1 MKLTRKI
8 DLSPLLKATTPG
20 HALCQLAAAIT
31 HYDRH
36 VTLAEYTEL
45 AVFANNLAELTESAS
60 VASYLILQSLDKKI
74 TYDQALARLRTCAD
88 QMDLTTRR
96 AILDLLQPL
105 VALQHEDRAKLACDI
120 AAAIGLPGA
129 APRAEEQPTPTGWLT
144 PPTDPRRVLPANRR
158 SDALKTF
165 ALVYQQHDLL
175 RAIVEEDAETIAREL
190 ECAKHSVL
198 SELQAYLRL
207 LEQQEANVAQ
217 QHLTRVTDAYK
228 QQMDLRLQ
236 SVDQRI
242 ASQIDQIKDEVREF
256 RDTVADSILLALREE
271 MDLAAWEESEFWS
284 LRGEIMAETLIDE
297 KLDRFHRRYERL
309 LGEWQAELDSLGAEM
324 TALQHV
330 TLRSMSMSGAGRLI
344 EPLSLGIR
352 GKILGLK
359 TAKRVRTV
367 GTIGIMGTLGLAAAG
382 VVNVTVLLSPPGLA
396 VAAATALAAFIVS
409 GANPSKW
416 KRGQLHRVE
425 RALKKKLEFR
435 LTPVIK
441 ELEERLSR
449 TPTRFQEAIDE
460 ALRPIV
466 LESALIEEV
475 DRLQRKLIVRYAN
488 EQIRQINKL
497 SVSSNWMKFLENRRN
512 RTASEER

>member
-1 MKLTRKI
+1 
-8 DLSPLLKATTPG
+8 
-20 HALCQLAAAIT
+20 
-31 HYDRH
+31 
-36 VTLAEYTEL
+36 
-45 AVFANNLAELTESAS
+45 
-60 VASYLILQSLDKKI
+60 
-74 TYDQALARLRTCAD
+74 
-88 QMDLTTRR
+88 
-96 AILDLLQPL
+96 
-105 VALQHEDRAKLACDI
+105 
-120 AAAIGLPGA
+120 
-129 APRAEEQPTPTGWLT
+129 
-144 PPTDPRRVLPANRR
+144 
-158 SDALKTF
+158 
-165 ALVYQQHDLL
+165 
-175 RAIVEEDAETIAREL
+175 
-190 ECAKHSVL
+190 
-198 SELQAYLRL
+198 
-207 LEQQEANVAQ
+207 
-217 QHLTRVTDAYK
+217 
-228 QQMDLRLQ
+228 
-236 SVDQRI
+236 
-242 ASQIDQIKDEVREF
+242 
-256 RDTVADSILLALREE
+256 

-284 LRGEIMAETLIDE
+284 LRGEVMAETLIDK

-324 TALQHV
+324 TALQRV
-330 TLRSMSMSGAGRLI
+330 TLGSMSMSGAGRLI

-359 TAKRVRTV
+359 TAKSVRTV

-425 RALKKKLEFR
+425 RALKKKLESR
-435 LTPVIK
+435 MTPVIK
-441 ELEERLSR
+441 ELEDRLSQ
-449 TPTRFQEAIDE
+449 TPAQFQEAIDK

-512 RTASEER
+512 RTASEKR